1 MSYYDRGK
9 VKNSSYYQDAKLEKY
24 YIISVIMWAI
34 GLSKKKISDKE
45 KYFSFITQHQFFL
58 AFVLIHD
65 IISNREMVY

>member
-1 MSYYDRGK
+1 MMSYYDRGK

-45 KYFSFITQHQFFL
+45 KYFSFIT
-58 AFVLIHD
+58 
-65 IISNREMVY
+65 